1 MIVLCFSDS
10 RNDSRRTKLT
20 QILLLFLES
29 SIYVIYEIHWYDLK
43 NELKLDF
50 SAAWCVN
57 WET

>member
-1 MIVLCFSDS
+1 MAA
-10 RNDSRRTKLT
+10 RTKLT
-20 QILLLFLES
+20 QILLLFLEGRE
-29 SIYVIYEIHWYDLK
+29 IYEIHWYDLK